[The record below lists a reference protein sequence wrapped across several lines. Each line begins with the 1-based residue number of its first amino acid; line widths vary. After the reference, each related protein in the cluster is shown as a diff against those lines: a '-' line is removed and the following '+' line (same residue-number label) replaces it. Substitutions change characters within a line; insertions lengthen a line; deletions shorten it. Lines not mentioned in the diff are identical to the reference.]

1 MLRVDPGDDNALI
14 QVLDNYGPV
23 AVAVDGSSQ
32 EFQNHKSGIFS
43 GVNTCS
49 KDKIG
54 KKLSEISS
62 LKYWNIYLLN

>member
-32 EFQNHKSGIFS
+32 EFQNYQSGIFS
-43 GVNTCS
+43 GVNNTCS

-54 KKLSEISS
+54 KNLSELSF
-62 LKYWNIYLLN
+62 LNIKICIY